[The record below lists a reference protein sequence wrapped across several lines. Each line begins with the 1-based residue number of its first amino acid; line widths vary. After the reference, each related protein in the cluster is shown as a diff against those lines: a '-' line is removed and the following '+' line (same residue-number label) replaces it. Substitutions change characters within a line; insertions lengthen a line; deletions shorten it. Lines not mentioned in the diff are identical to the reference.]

1 MIVRNML
8 TWIFYR
14 MGWTIIGTV
23 PTHLKKYV
31 IAVAPHTSWWDFV
44 IGILARSAMKIERT
58 RFLGKSQL
66 FVPPYGW
73 FFKMLGG
80 TPVDRSSPHD
90 VVDQVV
96 NIFNAHD
103 EFILGLA
110 PEGTRKKV
118 DKLRT
123 GFYYIAKKAGV
134 PILPVGFDFEKK
146 QIIIGEPRLTSD
158 DFDRDIEALLS
169 FYRPIKGKIPE
180 FGL

>member
-1 MIVRNML
+1 
-8 TWIFYR
+8 
-14 MGWTIIGTV
+14 MGWSIEGDL
-23 PTHLKKYV
+23 PDLKKYV

-44 IGILARSAMKIERT
+44 IGVMARSLLKIERA

-66 FVPPYGW
+66 FLWPYGW
-73 FFKMLGG
+73 FFRMLGG
-80 TPVDRSSPHD
+80 TPVDRTSSHD

-96 NIFNAHD
+96 KIFNEHD

-123 GFYYIAKKAGV
+123 GFYYIAKGAGV
-134 PILPVGFDFEKK
+134 PIVPVGFDFEKK
-146 QIIIGEPRLTSD
+146 KVIIGQPLTPSN
-158 DFDRDIEALLS
+158 DFQRDMNMLLS
-169 FYRPIKGKIPE
+169 FYRPIKGKLRA